1 MYHSVKFKRYAEC
14 RNLTLMAESHHAE
27 YRYSECRL
35 IENGLA
41 PSSQTLGSLFRTA
54 WLLKPAWKMI

>member
-1 MYHSVKFKRYAEC
+1 MYHSVKFERYAEC
-14 RNLTLMAESHHAE
+14 RNLTLLAERHHAE

-41 PSSQTLGSLFRTA
+41 TSSQTVGSLFRTP
-54 WLLKPAWKMI
+54 WQEKPAWKMI